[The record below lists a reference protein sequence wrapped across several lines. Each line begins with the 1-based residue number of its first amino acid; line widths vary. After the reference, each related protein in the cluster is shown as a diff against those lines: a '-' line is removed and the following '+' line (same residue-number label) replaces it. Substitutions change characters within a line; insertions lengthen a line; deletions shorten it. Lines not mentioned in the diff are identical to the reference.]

1 MKKLFPVYIM
11 FMTLTSVFGQPNCN
25 YYKYTGQLERYEAC
39 LAAEKIAG
47 HYQFSKEFQSILDSA
62 ITLDPTWDYPYREK
76 STAYL
81 KSGDFVTWK
90 KLIDKAVKYDTL
102 NNLYYRGRCRLNF
115 FRDYKG
121 AMEDFKLLE
130 LFIHSNNKNEQLLVH
145 DGTHVDIY
153 VALCLRH
160 LGQLDAAINLI
171 RGQIDKNNIN
181 PGLADHLYLG
191 AMYLE
196 NGEYAKAI
204 EEFKKQEQIDDLAEN
219 RFYTAK
225 AYKALKAHNEY
236 LSYLK
241 TSKNYLE
248 QGRRIHDYYVED
260 FYKIYAADILEEEQQ
275 AELIKKG
282 L

>member
-1 MKKLFPVYIM
+1 MKKFILLYLCFLPASMVW
-11 FMTLTSVFGQPNCN
+11 GQPNCN
-25 YYKYTGQLERYEAC
+25 YYKYTGQMERYQAC

-90 KLIDKAVKYDTL
+90 KLIDKAVEYDTL
-102 NNLYYRGRCRLNF
+102 NNLFYRGRCRLNF

-130 LFIHSNNKNEQLLVH
+130 RFIHSNNKDEQLLVH
-145 DGTHVDIY
+145 DDTHADIY

-171 RGQIDKNNIN
+171 QERIKKNKIN
-181 PGLADHLYLG
+181 PGLVDHLYLG
-191 AMYLE
+191 AMFLE
-196 NGEYAKAI
+196 KGEYEKAI
-204 EEFKKQEQIDDLAEN
+204 EQFKKQEQIDDLAEN

-225 AYKALKAHNEY
+225 AYKALDAHDEY

-241 TSKNYLE
+241 TSRNYMD
-248 QGRRIHDYYVED
+248 QGQRMHDYYVED

-275 AELIKKG
+275 AELINKG